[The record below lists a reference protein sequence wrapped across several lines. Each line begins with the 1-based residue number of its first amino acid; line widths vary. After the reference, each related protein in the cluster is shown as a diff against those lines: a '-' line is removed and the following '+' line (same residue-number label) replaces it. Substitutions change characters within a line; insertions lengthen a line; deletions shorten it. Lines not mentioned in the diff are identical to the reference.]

1 MQSHAAWKRVAA
13 TRYNQSMNSCIRTL
27 SALYSAGT
35 MEECPGMLLFHA
47 ASPVPCTEHNNIS
60 INVCFMRCLKKSLLP
75 NYAHACLQRLSAFVP
90 ICWYVINSI
99 FNVELFPFTIEVAR
113 GS

>member
-1 MQSHAAWKRVAA
+1 MFNA
-13 TRYNQSMNSCIRTL
+13 L
-27 SALYSAGT
+27 S
-35 MEECPGMLLFHA
+35 E
-47 ASPVPCTEHNNIS
+47 
-60 INVCFMRCLKKSLLP
+60 KSLLP

-99 FNVELFPFTIEVAR
+99 FEFNVELFPFTIEVAR